1 MERSPH
7 ILIVDDDTHI
17 RRAISIA
24 LKEEGYLPTEAKSGE
39 EGINLIRE
47 SAFDL
52 VIIDLRLPDMDGLE
66 FLKICKHNSP
76 DCMAILLTAY
86 GSVGTAVEALK
97 AGANDYITFQSGYF
111 LVHKICLRE

>member
-1 MERSPH
+1 MLLVKDAMERSPH

-47 SAFDL
+47 S
-52 VIIDLRLPDMDGLE
+52 
-66 FLKICKHNSP
+66 
-76 DCMAILLTAY
+76 
-86 GSVGTAVEALK
+86 
-97 AGANDYITFQSGYF
+97 
-111 LVHKICLRE
+111 